1 MRSFVNCTLQNIL
14 LWWLKL
20 KRMLGN
26 WRTKQKIKE
35 EQNNE
40 MSIEEKRKA
49 GVGKIRKESI
59 KRL

>member
-1 MRSFVNCTLQNIL
+1 M
-14 LWWLKL
+14 

-40 MSIEEKRKA
+40 MSIEEKRKQDWEKF
-49 GVGKIRKESI
+49 GKN
-59 KRL
+59 L